1 MEPLMWLGSAFEK
14 PNTWQNLGRVVL
26 VQHFPGYKTAKQV
39 KQTYNKQESCA
50 IAKMTARCAL
60 YT

>member
-26 VQHFPGYKTAKQV
+26 VQHFPGYKTAKQL
-39 KQTYNKQESCA
+39 KQTYNKNV
-50 IAKMTARCAL
+50 L
-60 YT
+60 L